1 MYHKVG
7 DVARASTVS
16 TVCRCCSLLPSV
28 SHFRELPPF
37 LSLYSKHTEWEW
49 AEGRREGL
57 PLHRNPHLSHRGW
70 KTNKVRLNSVCD
82 AGFLC
87 AWMRFRKRWLTVS
100 GGLCGCQSVNQRCLF
115 LHMEKMWYYKWM
127 IKALFQVWPE
137 NRGPDR
143 MAAHYVAWPGF
154 RISLHWLK
162 QQIPPPIAV
171 FFVNGA
177 R

>member
-70 KTNKVRLNSVCD
+70 KTNKVRLNSVYD

-87 AWMRFRKRWLTVS
+87 AWMRFRKRWLTVAKDCVDVSQLINVVYFCTWKRCYIIS
-100 GGLCGCQSVNQRCLF
+100 GWLRLCSRSGQGTTAWIGWLHIMLLDQGSGSVC
-115 LHMEKMWYYKWM
+115 
-127 IKALFQVWPE
+127 I
-137 NRGPDR
+137 D
-143 MAAHYVAWPGF
+143 
-154 RISLHWLK
+154 
-162 QQIPPPIAV
+162 
-171 FFVNGA
+171 
-177 R
+177 